1 MQTWNEL
8 NITLAREVP
17 HKALRALRRI
27 HCNTCACDIDPRI
40 RPCAADSP
48 TVGPARLPH
57 WPSLPP
63 PFSRQLATERPPTRR
78 AAASARATARIR
90 RRPHACTRCDARPLA
105 HQRASACGQRPHAA
119 FCCMARRGAAAAASG
134 GLGAAA
140 DAEEEIDLVLTI
152 APIRCLRA
160 RAGKA

>member
-17 HKALRALRRI
+17 HKALRALHRI

-40 RPCAADSP
+40 RPCAADRP

-63 PFSRQLATERPPTRR
+63 PSARQLATERPPTRR
-78 AAASARATARIR
+78 AAASARRPPVSSTTHTRPRSEPASCDEHGACHTVSHWAMRRGRSSSARR
-90 RRPHACTRCDARPLA
+90 QGT
-105 HQRASACGQRPHAA
+105 QRAAVE
-119 FCCMARRGAAAAASG
+119 
-134 GLGAAA
+134 
-140 DAEEEIDLVLTI
+140 AEEEIDLVLTI

-160 RAGKA
+160 RAGEA